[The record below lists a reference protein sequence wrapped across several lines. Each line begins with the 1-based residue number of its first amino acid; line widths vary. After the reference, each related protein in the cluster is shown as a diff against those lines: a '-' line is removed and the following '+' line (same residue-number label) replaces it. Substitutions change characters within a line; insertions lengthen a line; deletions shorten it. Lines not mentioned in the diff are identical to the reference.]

1 MEQRKGLI
9 IIAAA
14 SLLAGAGGMYGGMSL
29 LDAFERDTEDGV
41 AMEGGPLSDRLHKVE
56 VAYDLIADKYVEE
69 VDKGELVEGAIQ
81 GMLDTLE
88 DPYSV
93 YMDARTASQ
102 FNDSLGSSFQGIG
115 AEVTVMDGKLL
126 IVAPFK
132 DSPAEKAGLRPN
144 DQILKVDGETITGLD
159 LYEATLKIR
168 GEKGS
173 KVELEIMREGLSNP
187 VKVSVKRDEI
197 PLETVHSD
205 IKNENGKHYGVI
217 EVSSFSENTSKDFK
231 KQLSELEEQGLAG
244 LVIDVRGNP
253 GGLLSSVN
261 EMLDELV
268 TKDKPYVQVQ
278 ERNGDTL
285 KYFSEN
291 KEKKAYPITVL
302 VDEGSA
308 SASEILAGALKEA
321 GDYPLIGTK
330 TFGKGT
336 VQQPVPMGDGSNIK
350 LTMFKWLT
358 PEGNWIHKKGIEPN
372 IHVKQ
377 PAYFYAHPLQA
388 EKPLVREMNNEQ
400 VKNAQEMLQGLGY
413 KPARSDGYFNNSTE
427 TAVKSFQKKHG
438 LEASGKIDSETAS
451 KLQEEI
457 YKAVKDEKNDVQLK
471 AALEYLKRVN

>member
-29 LDAFERDTEDGV
+29 LDAFERDAENGV
-41 AMEGGPLSDRLHKVE
+41 AIEGGPLSDRLHKVE

-81 GMLDTLE
+81 GMLATLE

-93 YMDARTASQ
+93 YMDAKTASQ

-115 AEVTVMDGKLL
+115 AEITVMDGKLL

-144 DQILKVDGETITGLD
+144 DQILKVDGEDITGLD

-173 KVELEIMREGLSNP
+173 KVELEIKREGLSNP
-187 VKVSVKRDEI
+187 VNVSVKRDEI

-231 KQLSELEEQGLAG
+231 KQLSELEEKGLAG

-261 EMLDELV
+261 EMLEVLV
-268 TKDKPYVQVQ
+268 TEEKPYVQVQ
-278 ERNGDTL
+278 ERNGETL

-358 PEGNWIHKKGIEPN
+358 PEGNWIHKKGIEPD
-372 IHVKQ
+372 IPVKQ
-377 PAYFYAHPLQA
+377 PAYFYAHPLEA

-400 VKNAQEMLQGLGY
+400 VKNAQQMLEGLGY
-413 KPARSDGYFNNSTE
+413 KTARSDGYFNSTTE
-427 TAVKSFQKKHG
+427 AAVKSFQKKHE
-438 LEASGKIDSETAS
+438 LEANGKIDSETAA

-457 YKAVKDEKNDVQLK
+457 YQAVKDEKNDVQLK
-471 AALEYLKRVN
+471 AALEYLKRLN

>member
-9 IIAAA
+9 IITAA

-41 AMEGGPLSDRLHKVE
+41 AIEGGPLSDRLHKVE

-88 DPYSV
+88 DPYSM

-132 DSPAEKAGLRPN
+132 NSPAEKAGLRPN

-173 KVELEIMREGLSNP
+173 KVELEIMREGLSDP

-205 IKNENGKHYGVI
+205 VKNENGKHYGVI

-231 KQLSELEEQGLAG
+231 KQLSELEEKGLAG

-268 TKDKPYVQVQ
+268 TQDKPYVQVQ

-291 KEKKAYPITVL
+291 KEKKSYPITVL

-413 KPARSDGYFNNSTE
+413 NPARSDGYFNNSTE
-427 TAVKSFQKKHG
+427 TAVKNFQKKHE

>member
-14 SLLAGAGGMYGGMSL
+14 SLLAGAGGMYSGMSL

-261 EMLDELV
+261 DMLDELV

-451 KLQEEI
+451 KIQEEI